1 MKTLASPPRPS
12 PDGPGTTASQILD
25 VAERLAQTRG
35 FNGFS
40 YADIAAELGITKAS
54 LHYHFPGKADLGRA
68 IIERYSMEFAAAL
81 EGINTSGVA
90 APVVLERYVEL
101 YARVLRDG
109 RICLC
114 GMLAAEYATLPDA
127 MQQAIRTFF
136 EDNEALAGSPV
147 RGGGTRPD
155 ARVPG
160 QPERRGAS
168 AHRGARGCDAARASL
183 RRPGAFLPVGGAPAA
198 RIRPGVGSADAT
210 RGAFGTGGASMNRR
224 QWLATAAASVAAA
237 KRPAASASGASA
249 CPARPTSRSPRAEP
263 T

>member
-1 MKTLASPPRPS
+1 MKTRATPPRPS

-136 EDNEALAGSPV
+136 EDNEAWLARLFEAGERAKTLAFQGSPKDAARLLTAALEGAMLLARPYGDPARFSQSAAHLLREFV
-147 RGGGTRPD
+147 PASDPRTRR
-155 ARVPG
+155 AGRSG
-160 QPERRGAS
+160 
-168 AHRGARGCDAARASL
+168 RGARR
-183 RRPGAFLPVGGAPAA
+183 
-198 RIRPGVGSADAT
+198 
-210 RGAFGTGGASMNRR
+210 
-224 QWLATAAASVAAA
+224 
-237 KRPAASASGASA
+237 
-249 CPARPTSRSPRAEP
+249 
-263 T
+263 